1 MSSAYSLRYRRQPAG
16 RNACGVEDRFSDCN
30 NLCRYP
36 GMSVCQYINKIP
48 PWRRLQSPSPKIEIK
63 VVRQRPL
70 VQVNCPLVFNA
81 VRGNHL
87 RVCQYEFNAHRRA
100 NLQ

>member
-1 MSSAYSLRYRRQPAG
+1 
-16 RNACGVEDRFSDCN
+16 
-30 NLCRYP
+30 
-36 GMSVCQYINKIP
+36 MSVCQYINKIP
-48 PWRRLQSPSPKIEIK
+48 PWCGLQGPSSKIEIK
-63 VVRQRPL
+63 EVRQRPL
-70 VQVNCPLVFNA
+70 VPVNCPLVFNV